1 MPSQRPP
8 KRFGPADISTPA
20 IRGRLNAIAHDFNN
34 LLTVVNGYGDL
45 LLKQLPEGDIRDQVL
60 EIRGAGGQAA
70 DLNEELLSIVRP
82 PGDGGVPTVI
92 APGRPTATSLAPER
106 AARAARRVLVVD
118 DEESV
123 RKLLA
128 GVLASAGYE
137 VMSAS
142 DGHQAQ
148 KILDARPV
156 DLVVMD
162 LVMPNREG
170 IETIAGLHQARP
182 DLKIIAISGY
192 GGTFLNVATRL
203 GACAALAKPISPDQ
217 LLRAVEEALIPDP
230 H

>member
-8 KRFGPADISTPA
+8 KPAGPADISTPVV
-20 IRGRLNAIAHDFNN
+20 RGRLNAIAHDFNN
-34 LLTVVNGYGDL
+34 LLTVVNGYSDL

-60 EIRGAGGQAA
+60 EIRGAGSQAA
-70 DLNEELLSIVRP
+70 ELNDELLSIVRP
-82 PGDGGVPTVI
+82 PGDGILPPFVASVRSSA
-92 APGRPTATSLAPER
+92 APVTQAR

-137 VMSAS
+137 VVAAS

-148 KILDARPV
+148 KILDAGPV

-170 IETIAGLHQARP
+170 IETIAGLHQAKP

-217 LLRAVEEALIPDP
+217 LLRAVQEALTPDP
-230 H
+230 Q